1 MKTELYLLIIGSFIC
16 AFWFSIYPMPNALV
30 YLRPEWVTLVL
41 IYWVLAFPQRIGVMA
56 AWFVG
61 LLLDG
66 FEGTA
71 LGQHAL
77 SLSVVAYMTQ
87 ILYQRVRM
95 YAIWQQALLVFVL
108 VGLKLLL
115 GLWVNSLINITT
127 PDIRF
132 LIPALTSALM
142 WPGLMILLRSL
153 RRKMGVTKT
162 T

>member
-1 MKTELYLLIIGSFIC
+1 MKTELYALIIGSFIC
-16 AFWFSIYPMPNALV
+16 AFWISIYPLPNALV

-41 IYWVLAFPQRIGVMA
+41 IYWVLAFPQRVGVMT

-61 LLLDG
+61 LILDG

-77 SLSVVAYMTQ
+77 SLAVVAYVTQ
-87 ILYQRVRM
+87 VLYQRVRM

-108 VGLKLLL
+108 VGLKQLL
-115 GLWVNSLINITT
+115 GLWVNSLIHVMT

-132 LIPALTSALM
+132 LIPAFTSALM
-142 WPGLMILLRSL
+142 WPGLMILLRGL
-153 RRKMGVTKT
+153 RRRMGITKT
-162 T
+162 S

>member
-1 MKTELYLLIIGSFIC
+1 MKTELYILVISSFIC
-16 AFWFSIYPMPNALV
+16 AFWFSIYPLPNALLS
-30 YLRPEWVTLVL
+30 LRPEWVTLVL
-41 IYWVLAFPQRIGVMA
+41 IYWVLAFPQRLGVMT
-56 AWFVG
+56 AWIVG

-77 SLSVVAYMTQ
+77 SLAVVAYVTQ

-108 VGLKLLL
+108 IGLKELL
-115 GLWVNSLINITT
+115 GLWVNSLIHVTT

-132 LIPALTSALM
+132 LLPAFTSALM
-142 WPGLMILLRSL
+142 WPWMMILLRGL
-153 RRKMGVTKT
+153 RRKMGIAKT
-162 T
+162 S